1 MCIGSGADKGNR
13 GIMFS
18 FHETCILQALLLSKG
33 ILTARAQAEKS
44 DVHTIDSITCA
55 FLELLVQR
63 PKQGVID
70 LPCFAASPADQV
82 VMIMPGDFV
91 YQLPAPDVRRK
102 NQPLLSQKIEGPV
115 NRGLRHSGKQLART
129 VEDFLR

>member
-1 MCIGSGADKGNR
+1 MV
-13 GIMFS
+13 S
-18 FHETCILQALLLSKG
+18 FHETCILQALLSSEG
-33 ILTARAQAEKS
+33 ILTARAQAKKS
-44 DVHTIDSITCA
+44 DVHTIDPITCA
-55 FLELLVQR
+55 LLELLVQR

-91 YQLPAPDVRRK
+91 YQLPATDVRRK
-102 NQPLLSQKIEGPV
+102 HQPLLGQKTEGPV